1 MMGLSGPWIRM
12 TLEIPS
18 PAMVHNSVVCTFPL
32 FQEEDKS
39 QDFSAQW
46 AVGREMLVASV
57 KPLHG
62 SSFHCGTGR
71 SVTGSLY
78 WAQEI
83 DASVRWGRC
92 VITLFL
98 EPLPVATLRNYTC
111 AVGSDSPGRWK

>member
-1 MMGLSGPWIRM
+1 MMGLSRPWIRM

-18 PAMVHNSVVCTFPL
+18 SAMVHNSVVCTFPL

-57 KPLHG
+57 KPPHG
-62 SSFHCGTGR
+62 SSFHRGAGR
-71 SVTGSLY
+71 SFSHGIPLLGSGN
-78 WAQEI
+78 
-83 DASVRWGRC
+83 ASVRWGRC
-92 VITLFL
+92 VVTLFL

-111 AVGSDSPGRWK
+111 AVGSDSPGRWN

>member
-12 TLEIPS
+12 TLEIPFS
-18 PAMVHNSVVCTFPL
+18 AMVHNSVVCTFPL
-32 FQEEDKS
+32 VQEEDKS

-62 SSFHCGTGR
+62 SSFHRGTGR

-83 DASVRWGRC
+83 NASVRWGRC
-92 VITLFL
+92 VVTLFL

-111 AVGSDSPGRWK
+111 AVGSDSPGRRN

>member
-1 MMGLSGPWIRM
+1 MGLSGPWIRM
-12 TLEIPS
+12 TLAVPS
-18 PAMVHNSVVCTFPL
+18 PAVAYNAVVYTFPL

-57 KPLHG
+57 KPLRG
-62 SSFHCGTGR
+62 SSFHRGAGH
-71 SVTGSLY
+71 SVTGSLS

-92 VITLFL
+92 VVTLFL

-111 AVGSDSPGRWK
+111 AAESDSPGRWN